1 MKEDTRILGYFQFSA
16 FETMHQVGKTL
27 ALLNYEAVVNG
38 NPLWVTTSLCLFL
51 QLCTTPPLFLQQGW
65 LFIDFS

>member
-51 QLCTTPPLFLQQGW
+51 PTLY
-65 LFIDFS
+65 